1 MFQKIKK
8 PLIILAILL
17 LGFVGYNTLI
27 KKPATENLTLT
38 QVSNVASPDQS
49 ILPLL
54 LKIKDI
60 NFDSTIFNDPVF
72 KSLEDYGLSITAEE
86 TGRGN
91 PFAPSFSVSA
101 STSSIT
107 GPSFE
112 LQKPS
117 ANPTRNPVSGSS
129 STNQ

>member
-27 KKPATENLTLT
+27 KKPTTENLTLT
-38 QVSNVASPDQS
+38 QVSSVASPEQS

-60 NFDSTIFNDPVF
+60 SFDATIFNDPVF

-91 PFAPSFSVSA
+91 PFAPSFSASA

-112 LQKPS
+112 LEPPP
-117 ANPTRNPVSGSS
+117 PTSTQSS
-129 STNQ
+129 IK